1 MQGQLGWGLGMAKNI
16 KEINMERAMAG
27 GTQKGLGRTR
37 SQGKLGCDSNPNI
50 TIPKGLI
57 FISKIK
63 TCQSHMQHRATSG
76 DVP

>member
-1 MQGQLGWGLGMAKNI
+1 MAKNI

-27 GTQKGLGRTR
+27 GRQKGLGCTR
-37 SQGKLGCDSNPNI
+37 SQGILGYDSNPNI

-63 TCQSHMQHRATSG
+63 TYQSHVQHKAASG